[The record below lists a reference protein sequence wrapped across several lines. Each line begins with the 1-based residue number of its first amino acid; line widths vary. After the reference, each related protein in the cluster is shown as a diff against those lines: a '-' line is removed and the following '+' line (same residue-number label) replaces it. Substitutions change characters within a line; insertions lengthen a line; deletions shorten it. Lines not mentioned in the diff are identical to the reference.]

1 MVISGSVNNY
11 YVNSYFLCYFYR
23 SDEKARP
30 RVQKKQKDSSYLNTF
45 SNKIKQ
51 NIDKYRT
58 ELTGEENE
66 HGNEDNPAASTVRN
80 LTFVYYDVK
89 NITSSW
95 WCNKCDVVVMWSFQ
109 CLNLNTNLPTREESG
124 DGEEEILVFSLPPV
138 AWGPRPGSFLASHEE
153 SSVFFTFSIF

>member
-1 MVISGSVNNY
+1 MIFDTRVKSVKVLKGHGYIGKCKY
-11 YVNSYFLCYFYR
+11 YVNSYFLGYFYR

-66 HGNEDNPAASTVRN
+66 HANEDNPPASTVRN
-80 LTFVYYDVK
+80 LTFLYYDVK
-89 NITSSW
+89 NITSS
-95 WCNKCDVVVMWSFQ
+95 
-109 CLNLNTNLPTREESG
+109 
-124 DGEEEILVFSLPPV
+124 
-138 AWGPRPGSFLASHEE
+138 
-153 SSVFFTFSIF
+153 